1 MASDLLLALL
11 LGMQPDPAALIPL
24 YRENAARA
32 ERVYGATDPRAR
44 QAQRDLAVYLSRNG
58 SRLEAARLLRR
69 VAETEAD
76 FALLAELVPA
86 AEAAAILREALT
98 IAEREHGPASP
109 RVALRLN
116 DLALAQAPRAA
127 EPLLR
132 RAVRINE
139 AALGPDH
146 VETAVTVFNLADML
160 ARQNRFREA
169 EPLAARAVAV
179 FATKLGEANTR
190 TKEARE
196 VLAAI
201 QRAGRSGSP
210 R

>member
-1 MASDLLLALL
+1 MASELLLLALVA
-11 LGMQPDPAALIPL
+11 MQPDPAALIPL

-32 ERVYGATDPRAR
+32 ERLFGPADQRSR
-44 QAQRDLAVYLSRNG
+44 QAQRDLAGYLARHG
-58 SRLEAARLLRR
+58 SRAEAVRLLRPI
-69 VAETEAD
+69 AETEAD
-76 FALLAELVPA
+76 LVLLAELLPP
-86 AEAAAILREALT
+86 AEAPALLRRALA

-116 DLALAQAPRAA
+116 DLAVTLTPRAA

-132 RAVRINE
+132 RALAINE
-139 AALGPDH
+139 AALGADH
-146 VETAVTVFNLADML
+146 AETAVTLFNLGDML

-169 EPLAARAVAV
+169 EPFAARAASV
-179 FATKLGEANTR
+179 FALKLGEENAR